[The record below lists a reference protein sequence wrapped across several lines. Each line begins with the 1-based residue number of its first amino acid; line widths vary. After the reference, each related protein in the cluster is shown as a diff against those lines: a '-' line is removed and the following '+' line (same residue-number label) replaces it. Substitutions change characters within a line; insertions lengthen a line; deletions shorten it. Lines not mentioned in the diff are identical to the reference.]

1 MRVLGIDPGITR
13 CGLGVVDVDPSRR
26 ASMVFVGVARSST
39 ELAQHFRLAKI
50 ANAIDHVI
58 SLYEPE
64 VVAIEQ
70 VFAQD
75 NLRSVSTTMQVMGV
89 ALAAAG
95 RAGLPMAIHTPSEVK
110 SAVTGNGNADKAQVQ
125 HMVARILGL
134 DKPPKPA
141 DAADSLAIAIC
152 HAWRGT
158 GLLGARGDSTVAISQ
173 SGKLSARGRL
183 TPAQQMWAE
192 AQAAQRRTGAVD
204 PRRRRS

>member
-50 ANAIDHVI
+50 ADAIDHVI

-89 ALAAAG
+89 ALAAA
-95 RAGLPMAIHTPSEVK
+95 
-110 SAVTGNGNADKAQVQ
+110 
-125 HMVARILGL
+125 
-134 DKPPKPA
+134 
-141 DAADSLAIAIC
+141 
-152 HAWRGT
+152 
-158 GLLGARGDSTVAISQ
+158 
-173 SGKLSARGRL
+173 
-183 TPAQQMWAE
+183 
-192 AQAAQRRTGAVD
+192 
-204 PRRRRS
+204 

>member
-50 ANAIDHVI
+50 ADAIDHVI

-75 NLRSVSTTMQVMGV
+75 NLRPVSHLQLRD
-89 ALAAAG
+89 ALDFLWQYILLQKL
-95 RAGLPMAIHTPSEVK
+95 R
-110 SAVTGNGNADKAQVQ
+110 VQ
-125 HMVARILGL
+125 
-134 DKPPKPA
+134 
-141 DAADSLAIAIC
+141 
-152 HAWRGT
+152 
-158 GLLGARGDSTVAISQ
+158 
-173 SGKLSARGRL
+173 
-183 TPAQQMWAE
+183 
-192 AQAAQRRTGAVD
+192 
-204 PRRRRS
+204 

>member
-50 ANAIDHVI
+50 ADAIDHVI

-110 SAVTGNGNADKAQVQ
+110 SAVTGNG
-125 HMVARILGL
+125 
-134 DKPPKPA
+134 
-141 DAADSLAIAIC
+141 
-152 HAWRGT
+152 
-158 GLLGARGDSTVAISQ
+158 LLIKRRFSTWLLVFWGWTNPQ
-173 SGKLSARGRL
+173 SPLMPL
-183 TPAQQMWAE
+183 TH
-192 AQAAQRRTGAVD
+192 
-204 PRRRRS
+204 

>member
-26 ASMVFVGVARSST
+26 ASMAFVGVARSST

-50 ANAIDHVI
+50 ADAIDHVI

-95 RAGLPMAIHTPSEVK
+95 RARLPMAIHTPS
-110 SAVTGNGNADKAQVQ
+110 
-125 HMVARILGL
+125 
-134 DKPPKPA
+134 
-141 DAADSLAIAIC
+141 
-152 HAWRGT
+152 
-158 GLLGARGDSTVAISQ
+158 
-173 SGKLSARGRL
+173 
-183 TPAQQMWAE
+183 
-192 AQAAQRRTGAVD
+192 
-204 PRRRRS
+204 